1 MARFTRDEITKQFI
15 EIVSSVSGF
24 DNVDLDSSFED
35 LAFDELDAVE
45 CLIYSEKVFSIYI
58 TDNDWLSVKT
68 VRDAVTLIENILEK
82 EKL

>member
-1 MARFTRDEITKQFI
+1 MARFTRDEITKQLI
-15 EIVSSVSGF
+15 EIVSRVSGF

-35 LAFDELDAVE
+35 LAFDELDEVE
-45 CLIYSEKVFSIYI
+45 CLIYSEKVFSIDI